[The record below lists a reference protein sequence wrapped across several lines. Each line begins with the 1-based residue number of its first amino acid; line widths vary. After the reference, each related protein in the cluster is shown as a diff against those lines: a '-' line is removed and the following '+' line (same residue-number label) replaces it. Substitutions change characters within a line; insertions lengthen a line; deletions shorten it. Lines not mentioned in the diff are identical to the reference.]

1 MAGHFRLTGIPSM
14 RFIKRL
20 FQGLLALIVI
30 VLAGAFIAQPTLTAR
45 LVGLAFGGDQ
55 GPRQAI
61 AGGTVPALVVA
72 AEGQRTIP
80 ADALDKA
87 IAWGGTMESHALLVW
102 QGGALQLEH
111 YYPGHDA
118 QSITPTQS
126 MHKSVL
132 ALLVGIAI
140 DQGLIKSVDDT
151 AATYIQ
157 EWAGDERSRITIRQ
171 MLQQAS
177 GIDFPGFTG
186 LLRMTLGGD
195 VAPFTFSRGIVEPGG
210 QRFEY
215 NNINPEV
222 LGILIQRVS
231 GKPYS
236 QYLAENLWQYVSD
249 DEAKVLIDS
258 EKHGIPITFCCLDAP
273 ARSWLR
279 LGLLH
284 LDGGRVGERQVVPA
298 QWMKEVITPSP
309 TNPNYGYFTWLGT
322 KWEKVRPYN
331 SKSAATAFH
340 SEPFAAP
347 DVVYF
352 DGFGGQRV
360 YIVPSKQLVIVHT
373 GPLRQDWDDAILPN
387 LIIRALP

>member
-1 MAGHFRLTGIPSM
+1 M

-20 FQGLLALIVI
+20 LQGLLALV
-30 VLAGAFIAQPTLTAR
+30 VLALAGAFIAQPTLTTR
-45 LVGLAFGGDQ
+45 LIGLAFGGDQ
-55 GPRQAI
+55 GPRQVI

-72 AEGQRTIP
+72 AEGERSIP
-80 ADALDKA
+80 ADALEKA
-87 IAWGGTMESHALLVW
+87 VAWGGTMESHALLVW

-118 QSITPTQS
+118 TSITSTQS

-140 DQGLIKSVDDT
+140 DQGLIRSVDDT

-157 EWAGDERSRITIRQ
+157 EWAGDDRSKITIRQ

-186 LLRMTLGGD
+186 LIQMTLGGD

-236 QYLAENLWQYVSD
+236 QYLAENLWQYVS
-249 DEAKVLIDS
+249 EAEGKVLIDS

-284 LDGGRVGERQVVPA
+284 LDGGRVGDRQVVPA
-298 QWMKEVITPSP
+298 QWMKDVITPSP

-322 KWEKVRPYN
+322 TWEKIRPYN
-331 SKSAATAFH
+331 SKSSATAFH

-347 DVVYF
+347 DVIYF

-387 LIIRALP
+387 MIIR

>member
-1 MAGHFRLTGIPSM
+1 M
-14 RFIKRL
+14 RFVKRL
-20 FQGLLALIVI
+20 FQGLLALIALA
-30 VLAGAFIAQPTLTAR
+30 LAGAFIAQPTLTTR
-45 LVGLAFGGDQ
+45 LIGLAFGGDQ
-55 GPRQAI
+55 GPRQAV
-61 AGGTVPALVVA
+61 AGGTVPVLVVA
-72 AEGQRTIP
+72 DESQRTIP
-80 ADALDKA
+80 ADALAKVV
-87 IAWGGTMESHALLVW
+87 AWGTTMESHALLVW

-118 QSITPTQS
+118 NSITSTQS

-151 AATYIQ
+151 AATYIE
-157 EWAGDERSRITIRQ
+157 EWASDERSRITIRQ

-186 LLRMTLGGD
+186 LLQMTLGGD

-215 NNINPEV
+215 NNINPQV

-236 QYLAENLWQYVSD
+236 QYLTENLWQQVS
-249 DEAKVLIDS
+249 EAEGKVLIDS
-258 EKHGIPITFCCLDAP
+258 EQHRIPVTFCCLDAP

-284 LDGGRVGERQVVPA
+284 LDGGRVGDRQVVPA
-298 QWMKEVITPSP
+298 QWMKAVITPSP

-322 KWEKVRPYN
+322 KCEKNRRYN
-331 SKSAATAFH
+331 SRSSATAFH

-347 DVVYF
+347 DLIYF

-373 GPLRQDWDDAILPN
+373 GPMRQDWDDAILPN
-387 LIIRALP
+387 MIIRALP

>member
-1 MAGHFRLTGIPSM
+1 M

-20 FQGLLALIVI
+20 FQGLLALV
-30 VLAGAFIAQPTLTAR
+30 VLALAGAFIAQPTLTTR

-55 GPRQAI
+55 GPRQVI
-61 AGGTVPALVVA
+61 AGGTVPALAVA
-72 AEGQRTIP
+72 PEGQRTIP
-80 ADALDKA
+80 ADALDEA
-87 IAWGGTMESHALLVW
+87 VAWGATMESHALLVW

-118 QSITPTQS
+118 RSITPTQS

-132 ALLVGIAI
+132 ALLVGVAI
-140 DQGLIKSVDDT
+140 DQGLIRSVDDT
-151 AATYIQ
+151 AATYVE
-157 EWAGDERSRITIRQ
+157 EWAGDERSKITIRQ

-186 LLRMTLGGD
+186 LLQMTLGGD

-258 EKHGIPITFCCLDAP
+258 EKTGIPITFCCLDAP

-279 LGLLH
+279 FGLLH

-298 QWMKEVITPSP
+298 QWMRDVVTPSP
-309 TNPNYGYFTWLGT
+309 ANPNYGYFTWLGT
-322 KWEKVRPYN
+322 QWETIRPYN

-347 DVVYF
+347 DVIYF

>member
-1 MAGHFRLTGIPSM
+1 MRLL
-14 RFIKRL
+14 KRL
-20 FQGLLALIVI
+20 LLGLFGGLLALVI
-30 VLAGAFIAQPTLTAR
+30 LGLLGLFVVQPTLATR

-55 GPRQAI
+55 GPHQTVH
-61 AGGTVPALVVA
+61 GGQVPALLVA

-80 ADALDKA
+80 AEALDKA
-87 IAWGGTMESHALLVW
+87 VAFGATLKSHALLVW

-118 QSITPTQS
+118 RSITATQS
-126 MHKSVL
+126 MHKS
-132 ALLVGIAI
+132 LLGMLIGIAI

-157 EWAGDERSRITIRQ
+157 EWAGDERRHITIRQ

-186 LLRMTLGGD
+186 LVQMTLGGD
-195 VAPFTFSRGIVEPGG
+195 VAPFTFSRGSAEPGG
-210 QRFEY
+210 RHFEY

-222 LGILIQRVS
+222 LGILIQRVA

-236 QYLAENLWQYVSD
+236 QYLEENLWRYVTD
-249 DEAKVLIDS
+249 DDGQVLIDS
-258 EKHGIPITFCCLDAP
+258 EQHAIPITFCCLDAP

-279 LGLLH
+279 FGLLH
-284 LDGGRVGERQVVPA
+284 LNGGRVGDRQVVPA
-298 QWMKEVITPSP
+298 QWMKDMVTPSP

-322 KWEKVRPYN
+322 TWEKVRKYN
-331 SKSAATAFH
+331 SKSAATALH

-347 DVVYF
+347 DVIFF

-387 LIIRALP
+387 IIIRALP

>member
-1 MAGHFRLTGIPSM
+1 M
-14 RFIKRL
+14 RFVVRVL
-20 FQGLLALIVI
+20 QGILALILLSLLALFV
-30 VLAGAFIAQPTLTAR
+30 AQPTLTTR

-55 GPRQAI
+55 GPRQVI
-61 AGGTVPALVVA
+61 AGGTVPALAVVP
-72 AEGQRTIP
+72 EGQRSIP
-80 ADALDKA
+80 ADVLDKA
-87 IAWGGTMESHALLVW
+87 VDWGATMESHALLVW

-118 QSITPTQS
+118 GSITPTQS

-140 DQGLIKSVDDT
+140 DQGLIRSVDDT
-151 AATYIQ
+151 AATYVS
-157 EWAGDERSRITIRQ
+157 EWAGDERRDITIRQ

-186 LLRMTLGGD
+186 LIRMTLGGN
-195 VAPFTFSRGIVEPGG
+195 VAPFTFSRGVSEPAG

-236 QYLAENLWQYVSD
+236 QYLAENLWQYVS
-249 DEAKVLIDS
+249 EAEGKVLIDS
-258 EKHGIPITFCCLDAP
+258 EAHGIPITFCCLDAP
-273 ARSWLR
+273 ARTWLR
-279 LGLLH
+279 FGLLH
-284 LDGGRVGERQVVPA
+284 LDGGRVGDRQVVPA
-298 QWMKEVITPSP
+298 RWMKDVVTPSP

-331 SKSAATAFH
+331 SRSSATAFH

-360 YIVPSKQLVIVHT
+360 YIVPSKELVIVHT

-387 LIIRALP
+387 MIIRALP

>member
-1 MAGHFRLTGIPSM
+1 M
-14 RFIKRL
+14 RILKRIL
-20 FQGLLALIVI
+20 QSLLALIALAI
-30 VLAGAFIAQPTLTAR
+30 VAAFIAWPTLTSR

-55 GPRQAI
+55 GPRQVI
-61 AGGTVPALVVA
+61 AGGMVPVLKVA
-72 AEGQRTIP
+72 PEGERTI
-80 ADALDKA
+80 ATDVLTKA
-87 IAWGGTMESHALLVW
+87 VAWGGAQESHALLVW

-111 YYPGHDA
+111 YYPGHTA
-118 QSITPTQS
+118 TSITATQS

-140 DQGLIKSVDDT
+140 EQGLIRSVDDT
-151 AATYIQ
+151 AATYIE
-157 EWAGDERSRITIRQ
+157 EWRSDGRRDITIRQ

-195 VAPFTFSRGIVEPGG
+195 VVPYTFSRGAAEAGG
-210 QRFEY
+210 KHFEY
-215 NNINPEV
+215 NNLNPEV

-236 QYLAENLWQYVSD
+236 QYLQENLWQYVSD
-249 DEAKVLIDS
+249 QDARVLIDD
-258 EKHGIPITFCCLDAP
+258 EEHGIPITFCCLDAP

-284 LDGGRVGERQVVPA
+284 LDGGRVGDRQVVPA
-298 QWMKEVITPSP
+298 QWMRDVVTPSA

-322 KWEKVRPYN
+322 TWEKVRRYN

-340 SEPFAAP
+340 SEAFAAP

-373 GPLRQDWDDAILPN
+373 GPLRQDWDDAVLPN
-387 LIIRALP
+387 LFIRALP